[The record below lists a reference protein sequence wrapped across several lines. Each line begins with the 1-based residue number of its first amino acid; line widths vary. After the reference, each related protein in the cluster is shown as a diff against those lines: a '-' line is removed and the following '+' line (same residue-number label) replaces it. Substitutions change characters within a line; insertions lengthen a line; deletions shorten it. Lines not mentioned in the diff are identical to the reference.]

1 MLNTYIKNRG
11 HTQTLIRNNNK
22 NKFNEINWDADYDG
36 KVANISVTSEI
47 EGNKKQFDIK
57 LDNNDL
63 AELLNVSSVN
73 VPIHKRLQ
81 NDFDGRVFIHEPRVY
96 QIELPVA
103 IKRPE
108 NDMPEPS
115 PISYIDSPKT
125 DSVEE
130 LLETIKPTSFLSS
143 PNSNEEFI
151 VPLTID
157 EKPHNSFVFT
167 PRKRHFRKK
176 THRTYKIYKKRKTP
190 TSSRK
195 KTLRRSSSKN

>member
-11 HTQTLIRNNNK
+11 HTQTLIRNKNK

-47 EGNKKQFDIK
+47 EGKQKQFDIK

-81 NDFDGRVFIHEPRVY
+81 NDFNNRVFIHEPRVY
-96 QIELPVA
+96 QIEIPVA

-108 NDMPEPS
+108 SAMLEPS

-125 DSVEE
+125 DSIEE

>member
-11 HTQTLIRNNNK
+11 HTQTLIRNKNK

-36 KVANISVTSEI
+36 KVANISVTSDI
-47 EGNKKQFDIK
+47 EGKQKQFDIK

-63 AELLNVSSVN
+63 ANILNVSSVN

-81 NDFDGRVFIHEPRVY
+81 NDFNNRVFIHEPMVY

-108 NDMPEPS
+108 IDMPEPS
-115 PISYIDSPKT
+115 PKTESIEELLETIKPTSFPSKPKT
-125 DSVEE
+125 ESIEE

-143 PNSNEEFI
+143 PKSNEEFI

-167 PRKRHFRKK
+167 PRKRHLRKK
-176 THRTYKIYKKRKTP
+176 THRTYKIC
-190 TSSRK
+190 
-195 KTLRRSSSKN
+195 

>member
-11 HTQTLIRNNNK
+11 HTQTLIRNKNK

-36 KVANISVTSEI
+36 KVANISVTSDI
-47 EGNKKQFDIK
+47 EGKQKQFDIK

-63 AELLNVSSVN
+63 ANILNVSSVN

-81 NDFDGRVFIHEPRVY
+81 NDFNNRVFIHEPMVY

-108 NDMPEPS
+108 IDMPEPS
-115 PISYIDSPKT
+115 PKT
-125 DSVEE
+125 ESIEE

-143 PNSNEEFI
+143 PKSNEEFI

-167 PRKRHFRKK
+167 PRKRHLRKK